1 MKIEYKVTYTE
12 EEIKNMITILK
23 FLCEFD
29 EDDKTALTRKI
40 VDRVDKAFLNL
51 SELLCLDPEGVKAFE
66 REGW

>member
-12 EEIKNMITILK
+12 EEIKNMVTILK

-29 EDDKTALTRKI
+29 GDDKTVLNHKI

-51 SELLCLDPEGVKAFE
+51 SELLCMDPEGEKAFE